1 MSTRRIYDP
10 IYGFIEITP
19 LMQQIIDTLQF
30 QRLRELKQLGAA
42 YFVYPSA
49 THTRFE
55 HSLGVSHLAGL
66 VGKSLQKSQPE
77 LCITDRKIELLRIA
91 GLIHDIGH
99 GPFSHLYDSPE
110 IRGDEPEHEERGC
123 ETFKMMCEYYNFPLT
138 KTEIELILDMV
149 DPKGWKQHLWL
160 NQIIANKI
168 SQIDVDKIDYIR
180 RDCYHLGMPYVSG
193 TEFTRIISDMRVCK
207 IVQNSF
213 PVKFYISW
221 PKNLQFEIYTLFS
234 TRYRLHKEVYTHHT
248 VRAYEYIIKN
258 ILIKIKSKGHK
269 FNDLTD
275 SVVTCLLHNEIR
287 EEQLMMATRNIPKIL
302 EGTHDLIVN
311 NTPETLDGLSED
323 WAQLNSIAFYGRE
336 GYYVD
341 KVHIGFTSG
350 RYGNPLENTFYYD
363 TKPKHTS
370 KTTIAKCIDPY
381 SHSFLIP
388 KNYSEIIIRIYTIP
402 RIDGELSSS
411 PPHDDKD
418 TFNQWKIL
426 KKLVEFNN
434 KQPKGKNSNSL

>member
-123 ETFKMMCEYYNFPLT
+123 STFKMMCEYYDFPLT

-213 PVKFYISW
+213 PIKFYISW

-248 VRAYEYIIKN
+248 VRAYEYIIKK
-258 ILIKIKSKGHK
+258 ILVKIKSKGHK

-275 SVVTCLLHNEIR
+275 SVGTCLLHDEFR
-287 EEQLMMATRNIPKIL
+287 EEQLMMATRNIPKIMPC
-302 EGTHDLIVN
+302 TYDLTANITTN
-311 NTPETLDGLSED
+311 NKDD
-323 WAQLNSIAFYGRE
+323 WTESIEPLIEHIYR

-370 KTTIAKCIDPY
+370 KLTIAKCIDPY

-388 KNYSEIIIRIYTIP
+388 KNYSEIIIRMYSIPDEYLSKPKRYGDEAAMSLWRVIENFVKTINEKQRP
-402 RIDGELSSS
+402 K
-411 PPHDDKD
+411 DK
-418 TFNQWKIL
+418 
-426 KKLVEFNN
+426 NN
-434 KQPKGKNSNSL
+434 NSL